1 MKYTSGRIF
10 QPSLFIVLSILFAI
24 PVFAQNSDIVVIIDK
39 VRSNKGVVRI
49 TLFTKEVNYMKSFSI
64 GKIVNAKT
72 GSVSAT
78 FENMPAGEY
87 AITATHDENNNGK
100 LDSNFFGIPKEG
112 IGFSNDASATFGPPS
127 WGKAKFKLSQD
138 SKSLRIT
145 LKYF

>member
-1 MKYTSGRIF
+1 MKYISGRIF
-10 QPSLFIVLSILFAI
+10 QSSLFIVLYILFTV
-24 PVFAQNSDIVVIIDK
+24 PVLAQKSDIVVIIEK

-49 TLFTKEVNYMKSFSI
+49 TLFTKQVDYMKNFSM

-112 IGFSNDASATFGPPS
+112 VGFSNDASATFGPPS
-127 WGKAKFKLSQD
+127 WGKAKFKLSLD
-138 SKSLRIT
+138 SKPLTIN